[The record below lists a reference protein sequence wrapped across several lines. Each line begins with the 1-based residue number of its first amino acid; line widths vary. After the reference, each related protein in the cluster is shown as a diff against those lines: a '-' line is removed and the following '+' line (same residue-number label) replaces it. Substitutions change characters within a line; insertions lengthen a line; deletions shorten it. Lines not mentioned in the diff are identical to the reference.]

1 MSENLDII
9 TKSLTKI
16 KRDYA
21 ELHKHF
27 RTELEEKDREIERLK
42 RSNNEL
48 SSMYYDE
55 VMKGAIVER
64 KFQLIS
70 RIINR
75 KSEDNPA
82 SPQYLYLRAE
92 LKDINQRHE
101 EKRGEQYWTR

>member
-9 TKSLTKI
+9 TRSLTKI
-16 KRDYA
+16 KRDFA
-21 ELHKHF
+21 ELHKKF
-27 RTELEEKDREIERLK
+27 RTELEEKDKEIERLK

-55 VMKGAIVER
+55 VMKGSIIER

-92 LKDINQRHE
+92 LKEINQRHE
-101 EKRGEQYWTR
+101 EKRGERYWTK